1 MQNYNIKTKQ
11 NQNGLVCNNCCML
24 FTCDNKSTSS
34 LKAQTGNQSNETKW
48 VSHSLTSLGGCYQSL
63 LEIWAKLTYFYM
75 LYQKAYEKLALD
87 WWWIREFTRYI
98 LPTEQSYKFIDTL
111 YVLEGR
117 YLFSRK
123 FSLSDIDLF
132 GFQ

>member
-1 MQNYNIKTKQ
+1 
-11 NQNGLVCNNCCML
+11 
-24 FTCDNKSTSS
+24 
-34 LKAQTGNQSNETKW
+34 
-48 VSHSLTSLGGCYQSL
+48 
-63 LEIWAKLTYFYM
+63 M

-98 LPTEQSYKFIDTL
+98 LPTEQSYKFIDIL